1 MQATSEAAIGAE
13 PVLAPPRRKS
23 YLKANVA
30 TVLAIAVAAT
40 AAWVMAMAYVEA
52 YGIGVTHYGQS
63 TDPTKRAGP
72 DASLFVL
79 DALALVIV
87 IVLAR
92 VAIRGFRSPR

>member
-1 MQATSEAAIGAE
+1 MQATSDAAIGTK
-13 PVLAPPRRKS
+13 PVLAPPRKKS

-40 AAWVMAMAYVEA
+40 AAWITAMTYVQA
-52 YGIGVTHYGQS
+52 YGIGATHYGQS
-63 TDPTKRAGP
+63 ADIAKRTGP

-87 IVLAR
+87 VVLAR